1 KLAQKRL
8 LSDVVREPAV
18 ILSSCATFS
27 SESRRRTLVPCWTAG
42 INGFKGAP
50 KEPQRSPKGRVGSAK
65 GPENA
70 QGLVRQALPGHRG
83 RIRRISFGAAEAF
96 VRSAAW
102 PVAMLFWFQRGIQ
115 SPPLDPR
122 RTHLSDALGLHDL
135 R

>member
-1 KLAQKRL
+1 RKASPGFYRL
-8 LSDVVREPAV
+8 YIRKEAVKTRPKNAPFRRRSVV

-96 VRSAAW
+96 VRSAA
-102 PVAMLFWFQRGIQ
+102 
-115 SPPLDPR
+115 
-122 RTHLSDALGLHDL
+122 
-135 R
+135 